1 MTLAKFHEVVTVVG
15 MTQKKQELLLN
26 PHAVVGCRPSADGGS
41 VVTLSTGT
49 EVQVTESPEQI
60 NKILSAAR

>member
-26 PHAVVGCRPSADGGS
+26 PRAVVGCRPSADGGS
-41 VVTLSTGT
+41 VITLSTGKDV
-49 EVQVTESPEQI
+49 EVTESPEQI
-60 NKILSAAR
+60 NQILLAAR

>member
-41 VVTLSTGT
+41 VVTLCTGT
-49 EVQVTESPEQI
+49 QVQVTESPEQV
-60 NKILSAAR
+60 NQILSAAR